1 MTAIL
6 EWGQEDSVFYD
17 VSVVPNVTV
26 RLNGSTSAQLTVSY
40 NITYIV
46 SVVATLCG
54 RSATYVTEL
63 HYNGEL
69 CYTVQL

>member
-6 EWGQEDSVFYD
+6 EWDQEDRVFYD

-26 RLNGSTSAQLTVSY
+26 RLNQNTSIQLTVSY
-40 NITYIV
+40 NIQYNV

-54 RSATYVTEL
+54 QSTTHVTEL
-63 HYNGEL
+63 HVL
-69 CYTVQL
+69 W